1 MNSYL
6 ICLLVLTIS
15 AIRVQGNY
23 SLSGLQLVLNC
34 VLWLSSD
41 ALDTSSKV
49 EPLARIQGLFIL
61 SGGGRG
67 GGWGNVLSQL
77 RVGAGEQGS
86 GRGQCGREH
95 LLCGAGLCCMVIGSH
110 LIRVLACPC
119 WGLRSVPKDIFS
131 SCRVSPL
138 SGFLI
143 KRTMVWPTV
152 NDNTNE
158 VKTCICH

>member
-67 GGWGNVLSQL
+67 GG
-77 RVGAGEQGS
+77 
-86 GRGQCGREH
+86 
-95 LLCGAGLCCMVIGSH
+95 
-110 LIRVLACPC
+110 
-119 WGLRSVPKDIFS
+119 
-131 SCRVSPL
+131 
-138 SGFLI
+138 
-143 KRTMVWPTV
+143 
-152 NDNTNE
+152 
-158 VKTCICH
+158 